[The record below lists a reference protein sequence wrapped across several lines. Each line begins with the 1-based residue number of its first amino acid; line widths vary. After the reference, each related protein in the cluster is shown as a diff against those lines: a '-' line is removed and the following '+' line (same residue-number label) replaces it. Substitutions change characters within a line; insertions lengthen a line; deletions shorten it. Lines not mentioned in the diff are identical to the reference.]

1 MRQWADYKNKRHQGK
16 FKVTTK
22 PRVSYFDE
30 QAKITTIVPGPS
42 KYKTEGTMIRRSKS
56 ASLRKIEVDL
66 KASKKTYLD
75 EIAAF
80 QAKNKPPA
88 VGKFDLT
95 KYTDLGTKRFS
106 SIKKA
111 NSERKFN
118 NFDDAIKLAAELPG
132 PGQFNP
138 HVFE

>member
-1 MRQWADYKNKRHQGK
+1 MNIPEHYRTSTFNHDFGFKEYITPSGHCDPKRQILMREWADYKNKRHQGK

-80 QAKNKPPA
+80 
-88 VGKFDLT
+88 
-95 KYTDLGTKRFS
+95 
-106 SIKKA
+106 
-111 NSERKFN
+111 
-118 NFDDAIKLAAELPG
+118 
-132 PGQFNP
+132 
-138 HVFE
+138 